1 VSVQEPRRLLALV
14 DDSALTRHV
23 VELSSALAQQ
33 LQRPL
38 EIVYV
43 ESAAALLAAAL
54 PVTRVLA
61 PGGAGWQPF
70 APQDV
75 ERGYRAQE
83 ARLRALAERVTL
95 RRSVQAS
102 LRVMRGALPQL
113 AVELHAQS
121 DLMLL
126 GGATVDTA
134 WPAGT
139 RRRRVVAVLDDASP
153 AGEHA
158 RHIGRQVAQAL
169 GAVLDVRSAS
179 SETAARLAR
188 SSRCDLLVLP
198 RPLVAPALVASLP
211 QPVLL
216 VG

>member
-1 VSVQEPRRLLALV
+1 MNAPADARLLALV
-14 DDSALTRHV
+14 DDAKVGRHV

-33 LQRPL
+33 LQRRL

-61 PGGAGWQPF
+61 PGAAEWQPF

-102 LRVMRGALPQL
+102 LRVVRGALPQL
-113 AVELHAQS
+113 AVELRAQS
-121 DLMLL
+121 DLILL
-126 GGATVDTA
+126 GGAAVELAWTA
-134 WPAGT
+134 PA

-153 AGEHA
+153 EGEQA
-158 RHIGRQVAQAL
+158 RRVGQQVAQAL
-169 GAVLDVRSAS
+169 GAALDVRSAS
-179 SETAARLAR
+179 GETAARLAR

-198 RPLVAPALVASLP
+198 RPLVAPALVAALP
-211 QPVLL
+211 VPVLL